1 LKRTDL
7 IGTRNSE
14 LADETANNLRTN
26 QYPELRR
33 IIKEQGLLDKQPAYY
48 CYKILSTLGLLA
60 ASIAFLVI
68 FDDFWLQLIDAAFL
82 AFVFGQ
88 IGYLGHDA
96 GHRGVF
102 RSIRGNEITGLS
114 ASFLIGLSRTW
125 WITQH
130 NQHHS
135 TPNDLELDPHTTLP
149 FLAFSQES
157 ARSKSRF
164 MRFVVGYQAFYFVP
178 LLLVEGLG
186 IRLASIQFM
195 LTRRK
200 AKYLWFEP
208 LLMGLHFL
216 LYFGLLFYFL
226 SPWQV
231 LGFVLV
237 HQGLF
242 GLYYGL
248 VFAPNHKGMLILDQN
263 NPLDFLRTQVLTTRN
278 VKPGPLTDFWYG
290 GLNYQIE
297 HHLFP
302 LMPRNK
308 LGEARKIIKAF
319 CQRHDISYYETGTLK
334 SYREILAHLHQVSA
348 PVRGWPGLGHQT
360 RRSHELEST

>member
-1 LKRTDL
+1 M

-26 QYPELRR
+26 HYPELRR

-216 LYFGLLFYFL
+216 SYYGLLFYFL